1 MAKKPQRMSTPKAA
15 TLLGVCHQ
23 RISVL
28 VNQGRFPNAAP
39 CECGRS
45 IMIPVTDIQAEIKR
59 RAQRSKA

>member
-23 RISVL
+23 RLSAL
-28 VNQGRFPNAAP
+28 LKQGRFPNATP

-45 IMIPVTDIQAEIKR
+45 IMIPVTDMQAEIKR
-59 RAQRSKA
+59 RSQRGKK